1 MRKQLFF
8 MLLTIVISAKV
19 YGQFFP
25 KVGLTGTTTSSDNP
39 NGDLKEKIKA
49 GFLLGAGYQL
59 SFGNFA
65 VQPELI
71 FIQKGSTIKTSYV
84 DPPISISDT
93 YKITLNYLELPVLF
107 KYMLGPDALRMF
119 LSAGPS
125 FAVGLGG
132 KGSYEG
138 SIDLGNGPVSESYDF
153 KVKFENEPSGYE
165 GDDLYIENKTD
176 VGLQMGGGI
185 IIARKLMVDLRY
197 GLGFS
202 DWGNEV
208 NTKNRVFQLSV
219 GIILGR

>member
-1 MRKQLFF
+1 MKKHLLFIF
-8 MLLTIVISAKV
+8 LTILFAESYA
-19 YGQFFP
+19 QFFP

-39 NGDLKEKIKA
+39 NGDLKEKLKA

-59 SFGNFA
+59 SFGNFV
-65 VQPELI
+65 VQPELM
-71 FIQKGSTIKTSYV
+71 FIQKGTTKETSV
-84 DPPISISDT
+84 QGPIANISEKE
-93 YKITLNYLELPVLF
+93 KITINYLELPVLF
-107 KYMLGPDALRMF
+107 KYSLGPDALRIF

-153 KVKFENEPSGYE
+153 KVKFENEPEGYE
-165 GDDLYIENKTD
+165 GNDLYIKNKTD
-176 VGLQMGGGI
+176 VGLQMGGGLVL
-185 IIARKLMVDLRY
+185 ARKLMVDLRY

-202 DWGNEV
+202 DWGNET

-219 GIILGR
+219 GVLLGN